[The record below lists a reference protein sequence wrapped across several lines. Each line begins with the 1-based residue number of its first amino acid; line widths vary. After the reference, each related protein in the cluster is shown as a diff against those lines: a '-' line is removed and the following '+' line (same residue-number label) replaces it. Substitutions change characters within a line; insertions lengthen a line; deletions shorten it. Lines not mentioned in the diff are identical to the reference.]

1 MTDTT
6 TSASAMPV
14 SSTVSSTSSSSS
26 PSTTASSS
34 RLLETPVKKEATEG
48 SLADSTSSSKKRKI
62 NNDDDEDQEDMD
74 DDDCDESSF
83 SSAASPSK
91 PNHTGGRR
99 KASDEERKARL
110 EARQA
115 RNRLSAQYSRERKKA
130 YVEQLEGSVN
140 TLKAENTLL
149 RQQREDDLVL
159 RHALDAKLKESQ
171 LRVATLESILRT
183 VAPSLVPLLGSSS
196 LSSSSS
202 SSPSSSSSAFAA
214 SSSSTLAPQFDAGL
228 SATLASALM
237 QNNGLVNKEVSL
249 PLTIAAPPSTA
260 SSTLSLD
267 TLSHQSSNEGVRLP
281 AADVFTQFDGVAG
294 NQSALARVGSNVDVN
309 GSSIV
314 NQGYPLA
321 SQISATAPEQ
331 PSSMAASAHISAPQ
345 HPVEAKA
352 AAGVAREA
360 EALLSNFIDL
370 DAKFAYG
377 DATSA
382 PQDQGAST
390 PAASSQPLS
399 VGQDP
404 AAAAAAAGASRS
416 ASASA
421 GDFAGLSTAS
431 AGPGEGVSGSS
442 SSSIQSSENNN
453 IENGESTIFSTI
465 SLSKEQD
472 PQQRF
477 QLLNSPLMPTERNVW
492 ELATDAMLQDIY
504 GNKDDIAADNADSS
518 VSASDASSSEMDVLS
533 AGSSPFDLV
542 DLDIE
547 IEEPM
552 QFNIGLGDEDG
563 CHQKADAATLDWPGL
578 LASLVA

>member
-6 TSASAMPV
+6 TSASAMSVP
-14 SSTVSSTSSSSS
+14 STVSSTSSSSS

-34 RLLETPVKKEATEG
+34 RLPQTPVKKEATEG

-62 NNDDDEDQEDMD
+62 NNDDDDDQEDMD

-202 SSPSSSSSAFAA
+202 SSSPSSSSSAFAA

-237 QNNGLVNKEVSL
+237 QNNGLVNKEVPL

-294 NQSALARVGSNVDVN
+294 NQSALAKVGSNVDVN
-309 GSSIV
+309 GSSIA

-321 SQISATAPEQ
+321 SQISVPAPEQ
-331 PSSMAASAHISAPQ
+331 PSSIAASAHISAPQ

-404 AAAAAAAGASRS
+404 AAAAGASRS

-442 SSSIQSSENNN
+442 SSIIQSSENNN

-547 IEEPM
+547 FEEPM

-578 LASLVA
+578 MASLVA